1 MDNNRFLTYWI
12 FGMGWYL
19 HDKSTKRMIDN
30 PARLCGCWDCEA
42 DAIKEANTIQA
53 IEQLAITLDRP
64 YHRNIDGTIT
74 II

>member
-1 MDNNRFLTYWI
+1 MDGERFVTYYVY
-12 FGMGWYL
+12 GMGWNL
-19 HDKSTKRMIDN
+19 WDKTQERMIYN

-53 IEQLAITLDRP
+53 AITPDYP
-64 YHRNIDGTIT
+64 YHRNMDGTIT